1 MLGAV
6 VDNLPVVL
14 ETRGSIFKN
23 PEELLDFSV
32 TELSKSLFDLKLGGS
47 RDNISTQSRWCVF
60 VLNTELN
67 L

>member
-1 MLGAV
+1 MGALV
-6 VDNLPVVL
+6 VNLHVVL

-23 PEELLDFSV
+23 LEELLDFRV
-32 TELSKSLFDLKLGGS
+32 TELSKCLFDLKLDGS
-47 RDNISTQSRWCVF
+47 RDSLSTQGWWHVF